1 MRANNMMRARVPTF
15 AIMALLGFCIQ
26 TTAQAQCPEL
36 ARLRGEV
43 QEALRQSRTV
53 PTSERCYI
61 YGRLSNAWDAV
72 ARYAN
77 DNRESC
83 HISVASLNDFER
95 YHSEAVKDRDNV
107 CAGRPL
113 RPFPPEIIQ
122 HRDD

>member
-1 MRANNMMRARVPTF
+1 MRANNMMRACVLTF
-15 AIMALLGFCIQ
+15 AIMALFGFCIQ

-43 QEALRQSRTV
+43 QAALKQSRTV
-53 PTSERCYI
+53 SPSERCYI
-61 YGRLSNAWDAV
+61 YGRLSNAWGAV

-83 HISVASLNDFER
+83 HISVASLSDFER

-113 RPFPPEIIQ
+113 RPYGADIIQ
-122 HRDD
+122 H

>member
-1 MRANNMMRARVPTF
+1 MRGNNMMRARMPTF
-15 AIMALLGFCIQ
+15 AIMALFGLCIQ
-26 TTAQAQCPEL
+26 ANAQAQCPEL
-36 ARLRGEV
+36 ARLRSEA

-53 PTSERCYI
+53 PTSERCYA

-83 HISVASLNDFER
+83 HISGASLNDLER
-95 YHSEAVKDRDNV
+95 YHSDAVKDRDNV

-113 RPFPPEIIQ
+113 RPYGADIIR
-122 HRDD
+122 H